1 MENHQAP
8 IQGEPDRRER
18 KYALATFVLACALV
32 VTILTAIGYGVLN
45 SSRVAATIP
54 VPAGLQRPIKSALPQ
69 HQPGAPA
76 AAPTTGTVGAST
88 NAGSPKSR

>member
-54 VPAGLQRPIKSALPQ
+54 IPASLQRPIKSALP
-69 HQPGAPA
+69 HNRPGTPT
-76 AAPTTGTVGAST
+76 AAPTTGTGDAS
-88 NAGSPKSR
+88 AKADSPKSP